1 MLLKH
6 WTTPEIGTMSAAEA
20 RIISALRLW
29 VVMNKL
35 GRPPMQPVAERLGS
49 ARAAAHLHLLIEEIG
64 AAWPEPF
71 CVSPPCCSRLSHD
84 EATLGAMVAIAG
96 GGDRRGFDRLLEDL
110 LPAEVRERLFLSSSI
125 LARNA
130 AAAAG

>member
-1 MLLKH
+1 MLLET
-6 WTTPEIGTMSAAEA
+6 WTTPELGSMPAAEA

-35 GRPPMQPVAERLGS
+35 GRPPMQMVTERLGS

-71 CVSPPCCSRLSHD
+71 CVSPPCCRRLSHD

-110 LPAEVRERLFLSSSI
+110 LPPEVRERLFLSSAMVASNV
-125 LARNA
+125 AS
-130 AAAAG
+130 GD